1 MQQRRSLDGFGME
14 KRSHGF
20 TRPSEDEAD
29 GEAPSLFG
37 KTGSPNTSPTSSP
50 IRRTA
55 EAAASAVPSGLAVVK
70 PIVAAIIIYMTVLVH
85 VIHLWGERTSN
96 FDDAM
101 PVLPAQEVAASAK
114 SIKTPLASEARSTAP
129 DSVPVIQSGRKLEL
143 LGKLLRASW
152 LWAKAGDP
160 GVIGDQRQH
169 QPVSGLSA
177 EELRFRAVELQQPD
191 VFQLIMRDGSRVQ
204 AKDCHLLSRS
214 VADMQQLQ
222 LPALSAGGAN
232 TALSGETLALRCPQD
247 IDVRW
252 SVGLLQLPTGAEVL
266 RQTMRFDRSSP
277 KNRGQ
282 AHGVS
287 RLVLWSLRTPGCA
300 AFADSSAREAPLHK
314 AQAAACFAPAPV
326 LAFRGKQL
334 VNSSSQDIVDGSPL
348 VSVSAGA
355 WLSLEHPRSTYVR
368 GADYLQVGLENPLP
382 GTVYAASL
390 GVAGQASL
398 SASVGNAGVV
408 EDVEDALFL
417 LRRHFL
423 AYLDVIRPT
432 QPRTHLHYTTWYDLR
447 HTPCM
452 DSSPLGVSSCSAAHP
467 LSGQLL
473 TTRLQT
479 VHSQLTE
486 LRGVQLDGMLVDDGW
501 DASSADPWQADAA
514 RFTAGGLASLQQTAG
529 TRGASVGLWMSPWG
543 GYREA
548 GKRRIRALTE
558 KLYGSSAANSS
569 SLRALDLGDPSY
581 YKWFRNATRDLVWKA
596 GVRAF
601 KFDGFSDGLGAK
613 GASGTKAAAADAILS
628 LAAALREEASAAT
641 AAAVA
646 AASKENA
653 VATPVPAQLPLWVTA
668 STGAWP
674 SPYWLLAA
682 DAIWRDGPDLG
693 REGVGSPRQQWI
705 TFRDSMVYER
715 VVRRSPL
722 FPLASLSTGGV
733 VWSRAEESGAYL
745 NSFDIDDF
753 RIDVR
758 SFFLSGASLQELQ
771 VQPEL
776 LAPIH
781 WDIIADAANVSKHH
795 AAVLRDAHWI
805 GGDPAAGEVYGYGS
819 FACPPCSGFVS
830 LRNPGARHRNITFTL
845 RRALA
850 LPREWQGGAED
861 GVWRIQRLWKPVP
874 ALRLLQA
881 TAAPANGTGAA
892 ATSNV
897 TITTTAAPDGIAR
910 DKVALDEELTVSLT
924 SLEFQAY
931 QILRVKTIV

>member
-355 WLSLEHPRSTYVR
+355 WLSLEHPRSTYAEEMV
-368 GADYLQVGLENPLP
+368 
-382 GTVYAASL
+382 AASQL
-390 GVAGQASL
+390 ASGLFVAIAASVA
-398 SASVGNAGVV
+398 SASHLRVFHDDGHVLEKSSGSLIRPLEYSHKLRVCNAFPLNSG
-408 EDVEDALFL
+408 
-417 LRRHFL
+417 
-423 AYLDVIRPT
+423 LDVFK
-432 QPRTHLHYTTWYDLR
+432 
-447 HTPCM
+447 
-452 DSSPLGVSSCSAAHP
+452 G
-467 LSGQLL
+467 
-473 TTRLQT
+473 
-479 VHSQLTE
+479 E
-486 LRGVQLDGMLVDDGW
+486 
-501 DASSADPWQADAA
+501 
-514 RFTAGGLASLQQTAG
+514 
-529 TRGASVGLWMSPWG
+529 
-543 GYREA
+543 
-548 GKRRIRALTE
+548 TE
-558 KLYGSSAANSS
+558 KLTKDAPMPYKACQEFANTLKSGDKLEFKVGDTSTGSFAISTLPDNDATLLLIVHRHDTKSTAVSFESHIFGNLQSPQVAVIDTYKGKKQANLKIRDEEPLNKKDKKAKKKQQHKRTEELRFNNVVAVDQGKYDVELDDEEGSGVSKSSFVALDRQSYVVMRVGVEGQNGDEFPEEVVVFPQSDPHALPHSAA
-569 SLRALDLGDPSY
+569 
-581 YKWFRNATRDLVWKA
+581 
-596 GVRAF
+596 
-601 KFDGFSDGLGAK
+601 AK
-613 GASGTKAAAADAILS
+613 GGA
-628 LAAALREEASAAT
+628 LAAFTAT
-641 AAAVA
+641 AAAVF
-646 AASKENA
+646 
-653 VATPVPAQLPLWVTA
+653 ATML
-668 STGAWP
+668 
-674 SPYWLLAA
+674 
-682 DAIWRDGPDLG
+682 
-693 REGVGSPRQQWI
+693 
-705 TFRDSMVYER
+705 
-715 VVRRSPL
+715 
-722 FPLASLSTGGV
+722 
-733 VWSRAEESGAYL
+733 
-745 NSFDIDDF
+745 
-753 RIDVR
+753 
-758 SFFLSGASLQELQ
+758 
-771 VQPEL
+771 
-776 LAPIH
+776 
-781 WDIIADAANVSKHH
+781 
-795 AAVLRDAHWI
+795 
-805 GGDPAAGEVYGYGS
+805 
-819 FACPPCSGFVS
+819 
-830 LRNPGARHRNITFTL
+830 
-845 RRALA
+845 
-850 LPREWQGGAED
+850 
-861 GVWRIQRLWKPVP
+861 
-874 ALRLLQA
+874 
-881 TAAPANGTGAA
+881 
-892 ATSNV
+892 
-897 TITTTAAPDGIAR
+897 
-910 DKVALDEELTVSLT
+910 
-924 SLEFQAY
+924 
-931 QILRVKTIV
+931 